1 MIRLLLILLLFPTV
15 VFSQSKRQKRI
26 QKEKDDIVIAAL
38 KSHVQYLASDEL
50 EGRRT
55 GTQGE
60 KLAMEYISNQY
71 KNIGLEPKGTN
82 GFFQEFTIDEGKKI
96 NEKSFLKINQQVLQL
111 NEDYFPLQFSAQ
123 KKVIGSASVE
133 LKESGEPW
141 FIDVAE
147 WLRGNAQNPH
157 YDINEQIKTEVKT
170 AALKGATAIFLI
182 NNSRYESNIQINKN
196 DTSSTLPIPV
206 IFLSKQFHFNKL
218 NDKISMNKIEL
229 DVSISKNLRRAHN
242 VVAYINNNAANTIV
256 LGAHFDHLG
265 YGEDKN
271 ALDTGH
277 IIHNG
282 ADDNASGTAALIEIA
297 RILKNSKAKNNNYLF
312 ISFSG
317 EELGLMGSKYWLENP
332 TINIV
337 PNFMLNMDMVGRY
350 DDNRKLTIGG
360 YGTSPIWSKTFTSIN
375 EKELQIK
382 FDSSGSGPSDHASF
396 YRKDIPVLFFFTG
409 SHSDYHKAT
418 DDFDK
423 INYEAQLKIIKLIDK
438 IIEQTNSENKLA
450 FLKTTEPKMGRSTRF
465 TVSLGVIPDYGF
477 SGTGMRID
485 GVSPGKVAE
494 KIGLQAGDILLK
506 LGDFLFVDVNAYMQ
520 ALSHF
525 KKGDKTILRIKRDN
539 VEKEYEIE
547 F

>member
-170 AALKGATAIFLI
+170 AALKIG
-182 NNSRYESNIQINKN
+182 
-196 DTSSTLPIPV
+196 
-206 IFLSKQFHFNKL
+206 
-218 NDKISMNKIEL
+218 
-229 DVSISKNLRRAHN
+229 RAH
-242 VVAYINNNAANTIV
+242 V
-256 LGAHFDHLG
+256 
-265 YGEDKN
+265 
-271 ALDTGH
+271 
-277 IIHNG
+277 
-282 ADDNASGTAALIEIA
+282 
-297 RILKNSKAKNNNYLF
+297 
-312 ISFSG
+312 
-317 EELGLMGSKYWLENP
+317 
-332 TINIV
+332 
-337 PNFMLNMDMVGRY
+337 
-350 DDNRKLTIGG
+350 
-360 YGTSPIWSKTFTSIN
+360 
-375 EKELQIK
+375 
-382 FDSSGSGPSDHASF
+382 
-396 YRKDIPVLFFFTG
+396 
-409 SHSDYHKAT
+409 
-418 DDFDK
+418 
-423 INYEAQLKIIKLIDK
+423 
-438 IIEQTNSENKLA
+438 
-450 FLKTTEPKMGRSTRF
+450 
-465 TVSLGVIPDYGF
+465 
-477 SGTGMRID
+477 
-485 GVSPGKVAE
+485 
-494 KIGLQAGDILLK
+494 
-506 LGDFLFVDVNAYMQ
+506 
-520 ALSHF
+520 
-525 KKGDKTILRIKRDN
+525 
-539 VEKEYEIE
+539 
-547 F
+547 